1 MKIIKFYSDTCGPC
15 KVLDSNLKK
24 ANIDYESINANSDEN
39 YTLVEKYKIR
49 AVPTLIKEDNG
60 GPFTEGNIVLRYVPY
75 KKYTRSDFR
84 RKINLYNV
92 LYYNKLKMRRY

>member
-1 MKIIKFYSDTCGPC
+1 MKIIKFYLDTCGPC

-39 YTLVEKYKIR
+39 YTLVEKYKIL

-60 GPFTEGNIVLRYVPY
+60 VEIDRHVGIMTEEQ
-75 KKYTRSDFR
+75 
-84 RKINLYNV
+84 
-92 LYYNKLKMRRY
+92 LKHWCND

>member
-24 ANIDYESINANSDEN
+24 AGIEYESINANDDEN
-39 YTLVEKYKIR
+39 DVLVESYKIR

-60 GPFTEGNIVLRYVPY
+60 VEIARHTGIITEEQ
-75 KKYTRSDFR
+75 
-84 RKINLYNV
+84 
-92 LYYNKLKMRRY
+92 LKRWCND

>member
-24 ANIDYESINANSDEN
+24 AGIEYESVNANSDESDI
-39 YTLVEKYKIR
+39 LVEKYRIR

-60 GPFTEGNIVLRYVPY
+60 IEIDRHVGIMTE
-75 KKYTRSDFR
+75 KQ
-84 RKINLYNV
+84 
-92 LYYNKLKMRRY
+92 LKHWCND

>member
-24 ANIDYESINANSDEN
+24 AGIEYESVNANSDEN
-39 YTLVEKYKIR
+39 DALVEKYGIR

-60 GPFTEGNIVLRYVPY
+60 VEIARHVGIMTEEQ
-75 KKYTRSDFR
+75 
-84 RKINLYNV
+84 
-92 LYYNKLKMRRY
+92 LKHWCND

>member
-24 ANIDYESINANSDEN
+24 AGIEYESINANSDEN
-39 YTLVEKYKIR
+39 DTLVEKYGIR

-60 GPFTEGNIVLRYVPY
+60 VEIARHVGIMTEEQ
-75 KKYTRSDFR
+75 
-84 RKINLYNV
+84 
-92 LYYNKLKMRRY
+92 LKHWCND